1 MVVALLTRAI
11 SCILIQYVRRRT
23 RWQYLEQTVGL
34 ISTLKLLEYRVWLFL
49 RGSAVVTDTDKQKY
63 LSCVLSYSFMLNL
76 GGNFFSLHVYLML
89 CKTACFYFFCFRTLE
104 LGYTSTDMLRRLPG
118 AFAGVIDCSLFIG
131 IRLTCLVRAS
141 VLLIVM
147 P

>member
-89 CKTACFYFFCFRTLE
+89 CKTACFYFF
-104 LGYTSTDMLRRLPG
+104 
-118 AFAGVIDCSLFIG
+118 
-131 IRLTCLVRAS
+131 AS
-141 VLLIVM
+141 VHLNSAILALICSADFLEPSLVLSTAACL
-147 P
+147 